1 MTTASIDHVHASS
14 DTETAGRQ
22 DLGAVLR
29 QLVSV
34 CAEDGG
40 GVVAMFGMPGTGK
53 STLAHQFA
61 RNTSA
66 ANYFDG
72 STHPGG
78 LLPALHGI
86 AVIDEV
92 WQFKNATD
100 VIATHVTHNKGVVVA
115 LACVLSELE
124 KLCGDHIKA
133 AIEVS
138 HWRSPGPTELTFQ
151 RDQIKK
157 ARNGRKIKFRGPMGE
172 AWSGVGR
179 TPRWLL
185 ALEMAGHSRDGFRIE
200 SPVDQK
206 SRKD

>member
-1 MTTASIDHVHASS
+1 MTTESIDHVHTSS
-14 DTETAGRQ
+14 ETAGRQ
-22 DLGAVLR
+22 DFSAVLR

-34 CAEDGG
+34 CAQDEG

-53 STLAHQFA
+53 STLAQQFV
-61 RNTSA
+61 RNTSE

-72 STHPGG
+72 LTHPGG

-92 WQFKNATD
+92 WQFKNPTD
-100 VIATHVTHNKGVVVA
+100 AIAAHVTQNKGVVVA

-138 HWRSPGPTELTFQ
+138 HWRSSSPTELTFQ
-151 RDQIKK
+151 RDQMKK
-157 ARNGRKIKFRGPMGE
+157 APNSRKIKFRGPTGE
-172 AWSGVGR
+172 SWSGVGR
-179 TPRWLL
+179 TPKWLM
-185 ALEMAGHSRDGFRIE
+185 ALEMAGHSRDEFRID

-206 SRKD
+206 SRKG

>member
-1 MTTASIDHVHASS
+1 MTTEIINHVHTSS
-14 DTETAGRQ
+14 ETAGRQ
-22 DLGAVLR
+22 DLCAVLH

-34 CAEDGG
+34 CAQDGG

-53 STLAHQFA
+53 STLAQQFT
-61 RNTSA
+61 RNTSD
-66 ANYFDG
+66 ANYFDVL
-72 STHPGG
+72 THSGG

-86 AVIDEV
+86 AVIDEA

-100 VIATHVTHNKGVVVA
+100 AIATYVTHNKGVVVA
-115 LACVLSELE
+115 IACVLSELE

-157 ARNGRKIKFRGPMGE
+157 ARNGRKIKFRGPTGE
-172 AWSGVGR
+172 SWSGVGR
-179 TPRWLL
+179 TPSWLM
-185 ALEMAGHSRDGFRIE
+185 ALEIAGHARDEFRID

-206 SRKD
+206 SRKG